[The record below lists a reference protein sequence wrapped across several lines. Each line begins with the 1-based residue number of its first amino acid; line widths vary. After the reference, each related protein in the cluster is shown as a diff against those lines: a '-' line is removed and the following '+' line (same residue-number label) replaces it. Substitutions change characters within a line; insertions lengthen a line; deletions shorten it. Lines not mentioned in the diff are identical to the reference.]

1 MQHAL
6 PSAEYPLVSV
16 IIPCYNYGH
25 FLAEAIESIRQQ
37 AYPAKEIIVVD
48 DGSTDTTR
56 EVAARYAEVIYI
68 YQQNQGLSA
77 ARNTGTQQSRGSYLV
92 FLDADDWLLPDALA
106 INVSYLQQ
114 YPKAAFV
121 AGAHTC
127 VYTTGAPPEQKVAII
142 TDNPYLTLLSR
153 GNYIAMIAAVMFTRW
168 SLQQVAYD
176 TSLAN
181 CEDYDI
187 YLQLTRR
194 YPIAQHDKQLAAYR
208 IHASAMSAELSPMLS
223 GALKVLNRQRA
234 YLREPAE
241 IEAYYRGVHFWNTYY
256 TGGNDFKFDPGT
268 LPGISETIDFFRTH
282 APHDTTNKTLR
293 YVLFHIPYTT
303 ARPLLRPLK
312 YMAKDFKDYIATVG
326 QRGRRWLRPAD
337 QSDIPGVGQVAA
349 GDFERLTPFNN
360 NFGYE
365 RGGPIDRYYI
375 ENFLQKETAS
385 IKGRVLEIGDNAYT
399 RQFGGAQVSQSD
411 ILHIDENNPQA
422 TFVGDLSDAP
432 HIPDNTFDCLILTQT
447 LQFIYDFRGALH
459 TCYRILKPGG
469 TLLLTVPG
477 ITPLDQ
483 GEWRDIWYWSFTD
496 KALRRLGT
504 DTFPGGSSFEISSF
518 GNVRV
523 ATAYLYG
530 MGLPEIDQASLDY
543 YDPQFQ
549 VINAVKAVKHA
560 ALA

>member
-25 FLAEAIESIRQQ
+25 FLAEAIESVRQQ
-37 AYPAKEIIVVD
+37 TYPAKEILVID
-48 DGSTDTTR
+48 DGSIDNTK
-56 EVAARYAEVIYI
+56 EVAARYADVIYI
-68 YQQNQGLSA
+68 HQKNQGLSA
-77 ARNTGTQQSRGSYLV
+77 ARNTGTRHSRGSYLV

-106 INVSYLQQ
+106 INARYLQQ
-114 YPKAAFV
+114 HSQVAFV

-127 VYTTGAPPEQKVAII
+127 VYTNGDEPTLKNAII
-142 TDNPYLTLLSR
+142 ADNPYLTLLSR
-153 GNYIAMIAAVMFTRW
+153 GNFIAMIAAVMFTRW
-168 SLQQVAYD
+168 SLQKAAYD
-176 TSLAN
+176 SSLVN

-187 YLQLTRR
+187 YLQITR
-194 YPIAQHDKQLAAYR
+194 YHPIIQHNSQLAAYR
-208 IHASAMSAELSPMLS
+208 IHATAMSADASPMLQ

-234 YLREPAE
+234 NLREPAE
-241 IEAYYRGVHFWNTYY
+241 IEAYHRGVLFWTSYY
-256 TGGNDFKFDPGT
+256 TGGNDFRFTPGQMPSF
-268 LPGISETIDFFRTH
+268 LETIAFFREH
-282 APHDTTNKTLR
+282 APHRVVPYALLHAPYARLCRMQDQQVRMAKTLKSR
-293 YVLFHIPYTT
+293 L
-303 ARPLLRPLK
+303 A
-312 YMAKDFKDYIATVG
+312 AA
-326 QRGRRWLRPAD
+326 GRRWLRPSTQAD
-337 QSDIPGVGQVAA
+337 GLPAIGQVTA
-349 GDFERLTPFNN
+349 GDFERLTPFNT

-375 ENFLQKETAS
+375 EGFLQKEAAS

-399 RQFGGAQVSQSD
+399 LQFGGAQVSQSD
-411 ILHIDENNPQA
+411 ILHIDDNNPQA

-432 HIPDNTFDCLILTQT
+432 HLPDNTFDCLILTQT

-496 KALRRLGT
+496 KALQRLGT

-530 MGLPEIDQASLDY
+530 MGLPEVDQASLDY

-560 ALA
+560 GVA

>member
-6 PSAEYPLVSV
+6 HLREYPLVSV

-25 FLAEAIESIRQQ
+25 FLAEAIESIQQ
-37 AYPAKEIIVVD
+37 QTYPTKEIVVVD
-48 DGSTDTTR
+48 DGSTDNTK
-56 EVAARYAEVIYI
+56 EVAARYADVIYI
-68 YQQNQGLSA
+68 YQKNQGLSA
-77 ARNTGTQQSRGSYLV
+77 ARNTGTLQSRGSYLV
-92 FLDADDWLLPDALA
+92 FLDADDWLFPDALA
-106 INVSYLQQ
+106 INVGLLQQ
-114 YPKAAFV
+114 HPLAAFV

-127 VYTTGAPPEQKVAII
+127 IYSNGDAPTKKNAII
-142 TDNPYLTLLSR
+142 ADNPYATLLSR
-153 GNYIAMIAAVMFTRW
+153 GNFIAMIAAVMFTRW
-168 SLQQVAYD
+168 SLQEAAYD

-181 CEDYDI
+181 CEDYDL
-187 YLQLTRR
+187 YLQITRR
-194 YPIAQHDKQLAAYR
+194 YPIIQHNSQLAAYR
-208 IHASAMSAELSPMLS
+208 IHATAMSAEASLMLS

-234 YLREPAE
+234 NLREPAE
-241 IEAYYRGVHFWNTYY
+241 IEAYHRGVHFWTTYY
-256 TGGNDFKFDPGT
+256 TGGTDFKLTQGK
-268 LPGISETIDFFRTH
+268 LPGFFETITFFRAH
-282 APHDTTNKTLR
+282 APHMVLTYSLLHAPYASLR
-293 YVLFHIPYTT
+293 RLLDQPTRMAKALKSLLTT
-303 ARPLLRPLK
+303 ASR
-312 YMAKDFKDYIATVG
+312 
-326 QRGRRWLRPAD
+326 QWLRP
-337 QSDIPGVGQVAA
+337 QSQQGGLPAIGQVTA
-349 GDFERLTPFNN
+349 GDFERLTPFNT

-375 ENFLQKETAS
+375 EGFLQKEAAS
-385 IKGRVLEIGDNAYT
+385 IRGRVLEIGDNSYT
-399 RQFGGAQVSQSD
+399 MQFGGEQVSQSD
-411 ILHIDENNPQA
+411 ILHVNENNPQA
-422 TFVGDLSDAP
+422 TFVGDLSAAP

-496 KALRRLGT
+496 KALQRLGA

-530 MGLPEIDQASLDY
+530 LGLPEIDQASLDY